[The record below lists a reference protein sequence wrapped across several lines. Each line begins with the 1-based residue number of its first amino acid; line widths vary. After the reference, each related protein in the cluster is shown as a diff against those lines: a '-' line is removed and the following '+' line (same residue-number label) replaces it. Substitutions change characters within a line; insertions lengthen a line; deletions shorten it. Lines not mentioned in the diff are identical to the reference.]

1 MPVIYESDYNPSSYP
16 SAVDQL
22 TKAFA
27 ILGSECY
34 GSVDSNDSEDVVTV
48 LTNLT
53 DLEEEELLGENDS
66 VLNHLHNDGEALDLE
81 ITYPQHKD
89 RDASP
94 APEPVDA
101 ASARAGTWGHDC
113 LNAFSLVSSMIL

>member
-1 MPVIYESDYNPSSYP
+1 MPIIYESDYNTSTHP

-27 ILGSECY
+27 IMGSECY

-81 ITYPQHKD
+81 ITYPQNKD

-94 APEPVDA
+94 ARELVEAPSTRTE
-101 ASARAGTWGHDC
+101 TWGHDC
-113 LNAFSLVSSMIL
+113 LNAFSLVSSMIP